1 MDGYVTIGTELDT
14 KSFDAQI
21 KDLEDKLD
29 YLEKYANSKDL
40 APKEGTTEYKELQA
54 EIEKTRNKLVDLRKK
69 QEDLV
74 KKTPSMLENIGN
86 SMNSIIKKV
95 TRWGFAVFG
104 IRSVF
109 SAISSAVSTLSQYDD
124 KMATDIEYI
133 RWVLAMSIK
142 PIIEWIIKAVYTII
156 QLVGS
161 LINSIFDIN
170 IFANAS
176 ADAFKKAKNNIGG
189 ANKEAKQ
196 LQKTLAGFDEMNVLQ
211 ADGSVS
217 AGGGGGGYTPPD
229 LSNIASNSVI
239 EKLKNFWEKIF
250 NFWEKDWKNIFNNIG
265 GKWGSFIQGLI
276 LIGKGFW
283 DTIKGIG
290 QSIKGTI
297 QIIVGL
303 ITGNFDLVKEG
314 FDNLIKGMKNILM
327 GAIERVTGVLLA
339 VFGFVK
345 GVFLEIWDVFY
356 TYLIKPVLDFFDGIA
371 KTVNE
376 ALTKVFEEASK
387 IFSPLINIL
396 VEPFQRIVD
405 FVKDLWNKVK
415 KPIGDFVDKV
425 NNKLKEI
432 SPFKIGTGIA
442 GTGLFGKF
450 KNLFGFSKGG
460 IVVPK
465 LASGGIINQPG
476 RGVPLTSAIG
486 GERGAE
492 GVIPLTDS
500 QQMQLLG
507 EAIGRY
513 ITVNAQMNN
522 YMNGR
527 LISRE
532 LQRVQNDSDFAYNR

>member
-1 MDGYVTIGTELDT
+1 MDGYITIGTELDT

-54 EIEKTRNKLVDLRKK
+54 EIEKTKNKIIELREK
-69 QEDLV
+69 QEKLNKRNLFDGMGESIS
-74 KKTPSMLENIGN
+74 K
-86 SMNSIIKKV
+86 IIKKI
-95 TRWGFAVFG
+95 TTWGLAFLG
-104 IRSVF
+104 IRSI
-109 SAISSAVSTLSQYDD
+109 ISLVRSSISTLAQYDD
-124 KMATDIEYI
+124 QLSTDIEYI
-133 RWVLAMSIK
+133 RWALATAIK
-142 PIIEWIIKAVYTII
+142 PIIEWIMKAVYTII
-156 QLVGS
+156 RLVSS
-161 LINSIFDIN
+161 LIQSIFGVN
-170 IFANAS
+170 VFANAS
-176 ADAFKKAKNNIGG
+176 ADAFKKAKDNIGG

-196 LQKTLAGFDEMNVLQ
+196 LKKTLAGFDEANVLQ

-217 AGGGGGGYTPPD
+217 PSGVGALTPSMD
-229 LSNIASNSVI
+229 FSKIFDNDITK
-239 EKLKNFWEKIF
+239 KLKNFWDDIF
-250 NFWEKDWKNIFNNIG
+250 NFWEKDWKDIFNNLG

-290 QSIKGTI
+290 QSIKGLF
-297 QIIVGL
+297 QIIVGV
-303 ITGNFDLVKEG
+303 ITGNFDLVKKG

-327 GAIERVTGVLLA
+327 GAIERVTGTLLA
-339 VFGFVK
+339 AFGFVK

-356 TYLIKPVLDFFDGIA
+356 KYLIKPVLDFFNGIA
-371 KTVNE
+371 RTVNN
-376 ALTKVFEEASK
+376 ALTEVFNKASE
-387 IFSPLINIL
+387 IFSPLIDIL
-396 VEPFQRIVD
+396 VEPFQGIVD
-405 FVKDLWNKVK
+405 FVKNLWNKVK

-486 GERGAE
+486 GERGVE

-507 EAIGRY
+507 EAIGKY
-513 ITVNAQMNN
+513 ITINANITN
-522 YMNGR
+522 TMNGR
-527 LISRE
+527 VISKE